1 LLCTTKILTVK
12 CVDGKYCYFYS
23 VISPLSSVVMLKYL
37 FNKYKNRSDFTNNF
51 LILFRGTLI
60 AQLIPL
66 LLTPILTRIY
76 TPADFGVFEL
86 FLSISLILGAVANGR
101 YELALVLPDKK
112 EDAWNLL
119 GLGFIVSFCFSVL
132 LFILAGLFADQIAGW
147 LSNADIKFWLYFV
160 PLAVLLQGW
169 FGLLRYYKT
178 RKKDFKNIS
187 AANISRASS
196 RTGFQLLLG
205 IIVNS
210 PAGLIIGQITGF
222 FAGIVMLLRKVDI
235 NRFFRHLNKQNI
247 IQQGKRY
254 KRFPL
259 FTMPSTLANSAS
271 VNLTGILISAMYSIA
286 SVGFYSLANRVLGM
300 PGTLIGKSL
309 SNVYYKEAVDHRK
322 KHGHAKIVFKSTLK
336 KLLLIAFPLFLLI
349 FLFAEDIFALVFGE
363 EWRVAGKY
371 ARILIP
377 LFFIRLIVAP
387 VSVTLS
393 VFERQHIS
401 LFWQLGLLFLSLS
414 VFAIAWIV
422 SWPVEMFLI
431 CFASVLFFYYILFI
445 FILWKVASNKL

>member
-1 LLCTTKILTVK
+1 
-12 CVDGKYCYFYS
+12 
-23 VISPLSSVVMLKYL
+23 MLKYL

-66 LLTPILTRIY
+66 LLTPVLTRIY

-86 FLSISLILGAVANGR
+86 FLSVSLILGAVANGR

-119 GLGFIVSFCFSVL
+119 GLGFIVSFVFSLV
-132 LFILAGLFADQIAGW
+132 LFILVGFFADPIAGW
-147 LSNADIKFWLYFV
+147 LNNTDIKFWLFFV
-160 PLAVLLQGW
+160 PLAVLMQGW

-178 RKKDFKNIS
+178 RKKCFKNIS

-196 RTGFQLLLG
+196 RTGFQLLIG
-205 IIVNS
+205 ILVNS
-210 PAGLIIGQITGF
+210 PAGLIIGQIIGF
-222 FAGIVMLLRKVDI
+222 FVGVVMFLRKMDVKAFY
-235 NRFFRHLNKQNI
+235 NNLTKQNI
-247 IQQGKRY
+247 KQQAKRY
-254 KRFPL
+254 KRFPM

-300 PGTLIGKSL
+300 PGTLIGQSL
-309 SNVYYKEAVDHRK
+309 SNVYHKEAVDHRK
-322 KHGHAKIVFKSTLK
+322 KYGHAKVAFKSTLK

-349 FLFAEDIFALVFGE
+349 FLFAEDIFTVVFGE
-363 EWRVAGKY
+363 EWRVAGSY
-371 ARILIP
+371 ARILTP

-401 LFWQLGLLFLSLS
+401 LLWQLGLLFLSLS

-422 SWPVEMFLI
+422 SWPVETFLI
-431 CFASVLFFYYILFI
+431 CFTSVLFFYYIIFI